1 MANHGTK
8 HPKDRS
14 MKIALL
20 GPTSTESLAVAL
32 GQDMTGLPSGETQ
45 TPLAPLAAALVEAGH
60 WVSIVTL
67 DHSIDFEISKKF
79 DNFEI
84 TYLPLRAGPRFRARH
99 RSLDL
104 YSKEIRLLT
113 NHINQMQPDI
123 VHAHWTYEYAEA
135 AVRAKSPYLVT
146 MHDLGWDYLLHFR
159 DLYRLMRLF
168 MMLRTMPRVKGLSV
182 VAPFMVDK
190 LWQYGFV
197 GSAEVIANGIEIP
210 SQYSDPA
217 NRDLTNPVIVTVGN
231 DGNLKNVRSSML
243 AFNLIKK
250 VSPEAE
256 LHLFGPGLD
265 AKFADGADGVVGHGN
280 VEHSFLMRFLCNQA
294 TLLIHPSR
302 IETFGVIIAEA
313 KARAI
318 PVVAGSQSGGVS
330 FVCSDKG
337 ALLVDIESP
346 KAISKAALS
355 FLQDRSTYLSACQDA
370 RADAAA
376 RFSDQIIANQYLG
389 LYRHITRTSNNHDQH
404 L

>member
-1 MANHGTK
+1 
-8 HPKDRS
+8 
-14 MKIALL
+14 MKVALL
-20 GPTSTESLAVAL
+20 GPTSTASLAEAL
-32 GQDMTGLPSGETQ
+32 GQDMTGLPTGETQ
-45 TPLAPLAAALVEAGH
+45 TPLAPLAAALVAAGH
-60 WVSIVTL
+60 WVNIVTL
-67 DHSIDFEISKKF
+67 DYSIDSEVSRKF
-79 DNFEI
+79 NNFEI
-84 TYLPLRAGPRFRARH
+84 TYLPFRAGPRFRARI

-104 YSKEIRLLT
+104 FSKEIRLLT
-113 NHINQMQPDI
+113 NHIKQTQPDI

-135 AVRAKSPYLVT
+135 AVRSAVPHLVT
-146 MHDLGWDYLLHFR
+146 MHDLGWDYFFQMR
-159 DLYRLMRLF
+159 DPYRLMRLL
-168 MMLRTMPRVKGLSV
+168 MKLRTMPRVKNLSV

-197 GSAEVIANGIEIP
+197 GSVEVIANGIEIP
-210 SQYSDPA
+210 SRYSDPA
-217 NRDLTNPVIVTVGN
+217 SRDLTSPVIVTVGN
-231 DGNLKNVRSSML
+231 DGNLKNVRSSIL

-250 VSPEAE
+250 VIPKAE

-265 AKFADGADGVVGHGN
+265 MKYANGADGIVGHGN
-280 VEHSFLMRFLCNQA
+280 VDHPFLMKFLRDQA

-330 FVCSDKG
+330 FVCGDQG
-337 ALLVDIESP
+337 ALLVDIENP

-389 LYRHITRTSNNHDQH
+389 LYRHITRISNSYDQH